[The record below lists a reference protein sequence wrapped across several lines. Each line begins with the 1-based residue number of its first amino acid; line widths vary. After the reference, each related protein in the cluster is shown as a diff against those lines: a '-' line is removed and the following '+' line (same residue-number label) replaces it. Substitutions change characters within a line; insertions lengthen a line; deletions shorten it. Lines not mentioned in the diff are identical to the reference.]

1 MEEEIRGQMITMKM
15 KGEEEEGERMV
26 KGQLGGG
33 GEVKRG
39 GWEGRGV
46 RKRGR
51 GCKREKDGKEGNEQK
66 KY

>member
-1 MEEEIRGQMITMKM
+1 
-15 KGEEEEGERMV
+15 MV

-33 GEVKRG
+33 GGGGEVKRGG

-51 GCKREKDGKEGNEQK
+51 GCKIEKDGKEGNEQK